1 MLIDRLER
9 ILYHRVAVVGVDLRG
24 GTLVEKEL
32 WAIAALCRVEHLE
45 AQISYRDLAMFHEK
59 EFSYEFLEI
68 VLDFDEQVC
77 SLFQCDEKLSLLSSV
92 VISFASDNKEPVCYF
107 HVSLQFKYHWDARL
121 LRSDPCPV
129 NR

>member
-92 VISFASDNKEPVCYF
+92 FIYFASDNKEPVCYF
-107 HVSLQFKYHWDARL
+107 HVSLQFKYNWDARL